1 MPTTTQQTDV
11 ATADPVAQ
19 LEAQIAQDPLL
30 SDFISASLGLAITRA
45 KLKLNPQLFQD
56 LSPWPL
62 LVSNYL
68 AYLTRFLQLVPSES
82 QGTAAWT
89 NPESGYS
96 QEVYDRLCQ
105 FYWLIDQRVPP
116 GYNILQNYS
125 KGSFV
130 FGDWLDQYASAWGN
144 FLNTPASLTDASL
157 KSFWNDPAYCVGDS
171 SSYVKQWKC
180 FNDFFA
186 RKLNPGLRPI
196 TSPLRNTII
205 TAPAD
210 CTFRQTFPIDQDGN
224 IPTITLKKTHTVASI
239 AELLKN
245 PDLAKNFYGGTF
257 VHYFLTPYNY
267 HRFHAPV
274 SGTVRES
281 KTIVAQAYL
290 GVEIDENG
298 QFNAPD
304 SADATPSGDGNS
316 GYEFEQTRGVL
327 VIDTSTQPDPK
338 QNIGMVGVVP
348 VGMAQVSSV
357 TMKPQ
362 AGQKISKGDEFG
374 YFKFGGSDIILLFQ
388 ANQKLGLV
396 TVDTDKKTPFSF
408 RVGNAV
414 AYWNA
419 DQS

>member
-19 LEAQIAQDPLL
+19 LKAQSTLDPTLRYRIAV
-30 SDFISASLGLAITRA
+30 SLQMANEIA
-45 KLKLNPQLFQD
+45 KKKLNTQLYQA

-62 LVSNYL
+62 TFDDYIVYL
-68 AYLTRFLQLVPSES
+68 NNFLQLVPSEG
-82 QGTAAWT
+82 QGIPAWT

-105 FYWLIDQRVPP
+105 FYWLIDQSVPP
-116 GYNILQNYS
+116 VGPIQNYVN
-125 KGSFV
+125 GTFV
-130 FGDWLDQYASAWGN
+130 FGEWLNQYASAWGN

-396 TVDTDKKTPFSF
+396 MVDTDKKTPFSF